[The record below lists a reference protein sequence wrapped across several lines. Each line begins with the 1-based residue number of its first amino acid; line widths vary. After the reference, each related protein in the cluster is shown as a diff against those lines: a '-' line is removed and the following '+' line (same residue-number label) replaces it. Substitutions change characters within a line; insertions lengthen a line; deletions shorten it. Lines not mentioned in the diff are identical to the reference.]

1 MWVGMDGVVCAV
13 LREAYRRQ
21 VGEAMGA
28 LSDGGRRAS
37 TGATWPPD
45 LQRGEA
51 ACAAWTNRRGC
62 GSAPRPGEGG
72 PDRTGGCGMTQRRD
86 EDRDELL
93 RRTREEDRRLRDE
106 DRRARDEQEER
117 RAETE
122 RRGAQLREA
131 WRRHHPQGGRDKPKR
146 KKP

>member
-37 TGATWPPD
+37 TGAAWTPD
-45 LQRGEA
+45 LQRVEA

-86 EDRDELL
+86 EDRDE

-106 DRRARDEQEER
+106 DWRAQDEEDER

-131 WRRHHPQGGRDKPKR
+131 WRQHHPQGGRGKPR
-146 KKP
+146 RGKP